1 MDACNDVVWDE
12 LLRGKWLGGIL
23 SIIQRGRGAHGP
35 TGGASLGPNWA
46 MARPG
51 FLQKN
56 INTYASMAQ
65 PSKTHWPS
73 LMLLPVSRSWSF
85 LCAISINHG
94 VASLSRGTWT
104 TWRGHRGEVV
114 EQRRIATSR
123 HRRQLGFA
131 APADRR
137 HGATATSHGHRAGR
151 TSRLLATDV
160 GGCNRS
166 SYLLQSPC
174 LGNLLSLLA
183 IYSIY
188 CSFTKLGICFS
199 ILQIATAKSNSHL
212 GSDGKKHSEKN

>member
-1 MDACNDVVWDE
+1 MGPLAE
-12 LLRGKWLGGIL
+12 LLWG
-23 SIIQRGRGAHGP
+23 QTGP
-35 TGGASLGPNWA
+35 WPAQVFC
-46 MARPG
+46 R
-51 FLQKN
+51 KN

-73 LMLLPVSRSWSF
+73 LMLLPVCRSWSF
-85 LCAISINHG
+85 LSAISINHG

-123 HRRQLGFA
+123 HRRQPGFA
-131 APADRR
+131 APAARR